1 TTTLHHDQHNNK
13 HLIAYTTTSPDHR
26 DTSPEELR
34 SYLAERLPAHMVP
47 SSVVI
52 LDALPLTPSGKLDRA
67 ALPAPAPSGQ
77 GAGGRPPS
85 TPNEEILC
93 RLFAEVLGVPEPS
106 VEEGFFALGG
116 DSILSMQLVSRARRE
131 GLVLT
136 PRQVFQHQSPAALA
150 RLAPPSGAPA

>member
-1 TTTLHHDQHNNK
+1 K
-13 HLIAYTTTSPDHR
+13 HLIAYTTTNPEHR

-47 SSVVI
+47 SAVVV

-67 ALPAPAPSGQ
+67 ALPAPVRSAEG
-77 GAGGRPPS
+77 GGGRPAS
-85 TPNEEILC
+85 TPREALLR
-93 RLFAEVLGVPEPS
+93 RLFAEVLGVSDPG

-116 DSILSMQLVSRARRE
+116 DSILSMQLVSHARRE

-136 PRQVFQHQSPAALA
+136 PRQVF
-150 RLAPPSGAPA
+150 